1 MTIEEGIE
9 FNLLREQNGG
19 RIPRGYKKVRSHW
32 RKCRKT
38 GTKVRV
44 EMHYRKA
51 VI

>member
-19 RIPRGYKKVRSHW
+19 RIPRGYKKVNAHW

-38 GTKVRV
+38 GTKTRV
-44 EMHYRKA
+44 EMHYRKWNK
-51 VI
+51 